1 MHCFAKLNDLQSLP
15 EVRLATL
22 DPWRTVI
29 DLRKMQHAALLAE
42 TLHFARAAERAHLT
56 QSALS
61 RSIQSLE
68 ASLGLRLFDRSQGV
82 VAQTVAGRQFMAKAQ
97 GLLRSARDLTHD
109 MQLLRNAEIGE
120 LAVGCG
126 PFPAATLMPA
136 ALADLHAS
144 HPRLCI
150 TLLIDHA
157 AALRTLLEAERIE
170 LFVADTRSTALPD
183 GLSVRALPPQFG
195 NFFCR
200 AKHPLARRRR
210 LSLIDIAGERFASVH
225 IPAAVRE
232 LLHRSLGLPQ
242 NTSWALNCDNVHVL
256 KDLARQS
263 DVVLICTE
271 QAMAAELA
279 SGEFVQLKLA
289 DFRPWKIAAGIVS
302 LKGRTPSP
310 VAELLMDRLVTAA
323 KSPA

>member
-1 MHCFAKLNDLQSLP
+1 M
-15 EVRLATL
+15 
-22 DPWRTVI
+22 
-29 DLRKMQHAALLAE
+29 DLRKLQHATLLSE

-68 ASLGLRLFDRSQGV
+68 NSIGLQLFDRSQGG
-82 VAQTVAGRQFMAKAQ
+82 VAMTVAGRQFVARAQ
-97 GLLRSARDLTHD
+97 GLLRSARDLAHD
-109 MQLLRNAEIGE
+109 MRLLREAEIGE

-136 ALADLHAS
+136 ALAGLHAS

-150 TLLIDHA
+150 TLLIDHT

-170 LFVADTRSTALPD
+170 LFVADTRSTPLPD
-183 GLSVRALPPQFG
+183 GLSVRSLAPQYG
-195 NFFCR
+195 SFFCR
-200 AKHPLARRRR
+200 AKHPVVRRRR

-225 IPAAVRE
+225 VPAHVRE
-232 LLHRSLGLPQ
+232 LLCRSLGLAQ
-242 NTSWALNCDNVHVL
+242 NTPWALSCDNVHVL

-271 QAMAAELA
+271 QAMAGEIA
-279 SGEFVQLKLA
+279 SGEFVQLKFA
-289 DFRPWKIAAGIVS
+289 DFRPWKVAAGIVS

-310 VAELLMDRLVTAA
+310 AAELLMERLAAAA
-323 KSPA
+323 KSAA